1 MYGEGLLKGLG
12 VTLKHFL
19 APKITESY
27 PEVKPKLP
35 PAVKSRFRLDRGK
48 CIACG
53 ICANACPNKVI
64 TVNSERDE
72 NNKKRLTGYEMNLQY
87 CLFCG
92 LCEESCPT
100 KAILIDQDFELA
112 AYTRENTKK
121 DMYGESQTNPP
132 GTASKEEKGGKDA

>member
-1 MYGEGLLKGLG
+1 MLGEGLLKGLG
-12 VTLKHFL
+12 VTIKHFF

-35 PAVKSRFRLDRGK
+35 PLVKSRFLLDREK

-64 TVNSERDE
+64 TVNSMKDE
-72 NNKKRLTGYEMNLQY
+72 NKKKRLTGYEMNLQY

-100 KAILIDQDFELA
+100 KAIKIDQDFELA
-112 AYTRENTKK
+112 TYTREDTKQV
-121 DMYGESQTNPP
+121 MYRETETNPP
-132 GTASKEEKGGKDA
+132 GSAAEDDKGGVDA